1 MLDAVQAWTPSELK
15 RFRRQAL
22 KWYSENGRDL
32 PWRQTSDPYSIW
44 VSEIMLQQ
52 TQVVTV
58 IPYYDRF
65 LKTFPT
71 VVALANAPLDDLYRH
86 WSGLGY
92 YRRARQMHD
101 AAKKICDNH
110 NGVFPSD
117 FKDVIGLPG
126 VGRYTAGAVLSFS
139 LDHRLPIVEANTQR
153 LYARLLH
160 LKLDTASKPA
170 QAQLWSFAD
179 LVLPKQNG
187 SGRLNQA
194 LMEIGSQICLPK
206 NPLCLMCPLNT
217 LCPTFRTGS
226 QAAIPVPKKPKEFTA
241 LREAAL
247 VIHDSQG
254 RILMRRC
261 APDER
266 WAGLWDFPRFDV
278 TQCKSP
284 AMEAEDIASQF
295 ASRFG
300 KEIVIGRMIHELK
313 HAVTRYRITLK
324 SYEAELDSSVTGKWN
339 SAVETNW
346 ASPNELSNLAL
357 SSSGKKL
364 WACVQA
370 S

>member
-1 MLDAVQAWTPSELK
+1 MLDAVQAWTPSELN
-15 RFRRQAL
+15 RLRRRAL
-22 KWYSENGRDL
+22 KWYSDNGRAL
-32 PWRQTSDPYSIW
+32 PWRQTSNPYSIW

-52 TQVVTV
+52 TQVATV

-71 VVALANAPLDDLYRH
+71 VVALANASLDDLYRQ

-92 YRRARQMHD
+92 YRRARQMHA
-101 AAKKICDNH
+101 AAKDICNNH
-110 NGVFPSD
+110 NGIFPTD
-117 FKDVIGLPG
+117 FNTVIGLPG

-160 LKLDTASKPA
+160 LKLDTASKLG
-170 QAQLWSFAD
+170 QAQLWSFAE
-179 LVLPKQNG
+179 LVLPKQKG

-206 NPLCLMCPLNT
+206 NPLCWMCPLNG
-217 LCPTFRTGS
+217 LCPTFRSGS
-226 QAAIPVPKKPKEFTA
+226 QAAIPAPKKPKEFTS

-247 VIHDSQG
+247 VIHDSKG

-261 APDER
+261 VLDER

-278 TQCKSP
+278 TQCKNP
-284 AMEAEDIASQF
+284 EVELADIASKF

-300 KEIVIGRMIHELK
+300 KAILIGRMIHELK

-324 SYEAELDSSVTGKWN
+324 SYEAEMDPSVKGKWN
-339 SAVETNW
+339 SAFETRW
-346 ASPNELSNLAL
+346 ASPTELSNLAL

-364 WACVQA
+364 WAWVQA
-370 S
+370 R